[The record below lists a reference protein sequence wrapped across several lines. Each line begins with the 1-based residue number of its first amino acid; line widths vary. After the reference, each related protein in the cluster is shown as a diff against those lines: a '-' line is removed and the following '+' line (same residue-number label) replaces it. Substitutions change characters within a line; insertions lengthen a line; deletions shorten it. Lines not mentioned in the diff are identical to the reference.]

1 MKKLLLTF
9 FVAVV
14 FSGLFSQSL
23 ELYFEGELLEP
34 EAEITLIAHPDSGL
48 MELHD
53 IGVKNISIAAIDV
66 KCVRTNIDT
75 VAGSENALCWVV
87 CYPAEVD
94 TSVYS
99 LIIEPQDTNYS
110 FFGHYYPFGFEGITR
125 VKYTFY
131 DVNNIEDQVTFFA
144 NYDATGASGV
154 DDINTN
160 VVLSN
165 AYPNPANKLVNFD
178 YDMKGLNKGK
188 VVIYNLLGSV
198 VKDIEIPENY
208 GSLKLNTFD
217 LVEGIYFYSLLV
229 NNEAVSTRKL
239 IIKH

>member
-1 MKKLLLTF
+1 MKKLLLTL
-9 FVAVV
+9 FVAVL

-23 ELYFEGELLEP
+23 ELYFEGELLDP
-34 EAEITLIAHPDSGL
+34 EAEITLIAHADSGM
-48 MELHD
+48 MELHN
-53 IGVKNISIAAIDV
+53 IGVRNISNAAIDV
-66 KCVRTNIDT
+66 KCVRTHIDT

-110 FFGHYYPFGFEGITR
+110 FYGHYYPFGFNGITK

-131 DVNNIEDQVTFFA
+131 DVNNIDDQIIFFA

-154 DDINTN
+154 DEINTN
-160 VVLSN
+160 VTLSN

-178 YDMKGLNKGK
+178 YDLQGSNKGK
-188 VVIYNLLGSV
+188 VVIYDLLGSV
-198 VKDIEIPENY
+198 VKDIEIPGNY

-217 LVEGIYFYSLLV
+217 LVEGIYFYSLLI
-229 NNEAVSTRKL
+229 NNEVIKTRKL
-239 IIKH
+239 IVKH